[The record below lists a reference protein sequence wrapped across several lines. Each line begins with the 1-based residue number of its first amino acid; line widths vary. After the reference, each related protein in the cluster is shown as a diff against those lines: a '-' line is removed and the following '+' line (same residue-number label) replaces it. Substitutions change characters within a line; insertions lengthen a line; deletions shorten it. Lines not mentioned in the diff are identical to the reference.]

1 MVCSTTHGSRADG
14 ISCNSSKV
22 TCVSVLWRR
31 GSMIGAVPETMTV
44 SSTPP
49 TSSVATSGV
58 ADAARTCTAVSTNVR
73 KPSRVTL
80 TS

>member
-1 MVCSTTHGSRADG
+1 
-14 ISCNSSKV
+14 
-22 TCVSVLWRR
+22 
-31 GSMIGAVPETMTV
+31 MIGAVPETITV

-73 KPSRVTL
+73 KPCSVTL